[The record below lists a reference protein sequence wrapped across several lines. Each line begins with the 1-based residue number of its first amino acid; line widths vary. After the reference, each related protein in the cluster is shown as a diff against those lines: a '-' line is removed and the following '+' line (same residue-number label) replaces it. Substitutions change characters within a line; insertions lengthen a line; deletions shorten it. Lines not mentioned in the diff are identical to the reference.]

1 LNGRELRIA
10 RLAAK
15 QLERLPKASFD
26 QITARLQDLLANQP
40 NLDIKPLRGH
50 APGTALIERSAREW
64 QLFVSRAEQDSRT
77 LSAGAPAVRW
87 LPPSSKLGWAF

>member
-15 QLERLPKASFD
+15 QLERLPKARFD
-26 QITARLQDLLANQP
+26 QITARLQELDANQP

-50 APGTALIERSAREW
+50 APWQRLRVGEYRIVFRRDRDGILVAAVVPRQALDAAVAK
-64 QLFVSRAEQDSRT
+64 L
-77 LSAGAPAVRW
+77 AG
-87 LPPSSKLGWAF
+87 